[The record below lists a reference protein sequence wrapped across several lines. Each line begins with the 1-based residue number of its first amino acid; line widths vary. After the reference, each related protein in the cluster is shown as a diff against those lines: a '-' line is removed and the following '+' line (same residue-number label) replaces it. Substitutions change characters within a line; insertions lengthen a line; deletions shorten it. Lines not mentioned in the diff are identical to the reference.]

1 MDAKI
6 NSIILSIDTSRHD
19 KLIVSLSQNGE
30 KKVFEEDF
38 DYRKS
43 QGVLPLIEKTLKE
56 EGLEFSDLTS
66 IEVNTGPGSFT
77 GIRVGVAIANTLAT
91 ILQIP
96 LNGKTVGELAA
107 PVYS

>member
-1 MDAKI
+1 MKNI
-6 NSIILSIDTSRHD
+6 VLSIDTSHHN
-19 KLIVSLSQNGE
+19 KLIVSLTKDGE
-30 KKVFEEDF
+30 KKVFEEAF
-38 DYRKS
+38 DYHKS
-43 QGVLPLIEKTLKE
+43 QGVLPLVEKTLKK
-56 EGLEFSDLTS
+56 EGLEFSDLTG

-77 GIRVGVAIANTLAT
+77 GLRVGVTIANTLAT

>member
-6 NSIILSIDTSRHD
+6 NSIILSIDTSKYDRLVVGLEKNGD
-19 KLIVSLSQNGE
+19 KKI
-30 KKVFEEDF
+30 FEEDF

-43 QGVLPLIEKTLKE
+43 QGMLPLLEKVLKK
-56 EGLEFSDLTS
+56 EGMQFSDLTG

-91 ILQIP
+91 ILKIS
-96 LNGKTVGELAA
+96 LNGKAVGELAE
-107 PVYS
+107 PIYQ